1 MSDNRFS
8 SRKGSLGKGLSALVE
23 EQVLETVSGDIKGSV
38 HTISVDKVI
47 PSRNQPRKSFDPAD
61 LSELAN
67 SITRHGIIQPLV
79 VSDLGN
85 GQYELIAGERR
96 LRASKLAGLTEVPV
110 IFREFPEKDR
120 LAIALIENIQRSD
133 LNAVEIA
140 EAYKEIMDRLGATQE
155 DISSLVGKSRAAVAN
170 TLRILKLPP
179 HVRDMISS
187 GKLSEGH
194 GRALLGLED
203 FSHLN
208 EVLETIITN
217 EYSVRHTEDAVRD
230 YNLKNKDSSPKK
242 TKTPPDQDPK
252 VKVLE
257 DKLVR
262 DLGLKVEV
270 HGSLEKGVLK
280 ISYYTTDD
288 LEAFIRKISMR

>member
-1 MSDNRFS
+1 MSDNKFP
-8 SRKGSLGKGLSALVE
+8 RKGSLGKGLSALVE
-23 EQVLETVSGDIKGSV
+23 EQVLETVSGDVKGTVQMVSV
-38 HTISVDKVI
+38 EKII
-47 PSRNQPRKSFDPAD
+47 PSRNQPRKSFDEAD

-85 GQYELIAGERR
+85 NQYELIAGERR
-96 LRASKLAGLTEVPV
+96 LRASKLAGLTDVPV

-120 LAIALIENIQRSD
+120 LAIALIENIQRAD

-170 TLRILKLPP
+170 TLRILKLPS
-179 HVRDMISS
+179 HVRDMISK
-187 GKLSEGH
+187 GELSEGH

-203 FSHLN
+203 FNQLN
-208 EVLETIITN
+208 EILETIITN

-230 YNLKNKDSSPKK
+230 YNLKTKDVVPKQPKASPE
-242 TKTPPDQDPK
+242 QDPK
-252 VKVLE
+252 IKVLE

-270 HGSLEKGVLK
+270 QGSLEKGVLK
-280 ISYYTTDD
+280 VSYFTRDD
-288 LEAFIRKISMR
+288 LETFIRKISSQ

>member
-1 MSDNRFS
+1 MSDNKF

-23 EQVLETVSGDIKGSV
+23 EQVLETVSGDVKGSV
-38 HTISVDKVI
+38 QMVSVEKII
-47 PSRNQPRKSFDPAD
+47 PSRNQPRKSFDQAD
-61 LSELAN
+61 LTELAN

-85 GQYELIAGERR
+85 NQYELIAGERR
-96 LRASKLAGLTEVPV
+96 LRASKLAGLTDVPV
-110 IFREFPEKDR
+110 IFREFPERDR
-120 LAIALIENIQRSD
+120 LAIALIENIQRAD

-170 TLRILKLPP
+170 TLRILKLPS
-179 HVRDMISS
+179 HVRDMISK
-187 GKLSEGH
+187 GELSEGH

-203 FSHLN
+203 FNQLN
-208 EVLETIITN
+208 EILETIITN
-217 EYSVRHTEDAVRD
+217 EYSVRHTEDVVRD
-230 YNLKNKDSSPKK
+230 YNLKTKDVAPKQPKASPG
-242 TKTPPDQDPK
+242 QDPK
-252 VKVLE
+252 IKVLE

-270 HGSLEKGVLK
+270 QGSLDKGVLK
-280 ISYYTTDD
+280 VSYFTRDD
-288 LEAFIRKISMR
+288 LESFIRKISPQ

>member
-1 MSDNRFS
+1 MSDNKF

-23 EQVLETVSGDIKGSV
+23 EQVLETVSGDVKGSV
-38 HTISVDKVI
+38 HMVSVDKVI
-47 PSRNQPRKSFDPAD
+47 PSRNQPRKSFDEAD

-67 SITRHGIIQPLV
+67 SIKRHGIIQPLV

-85 GQYELIAGERR
+85 DQYELIAGERR
-96 LRASKLAGLTEVPV
+96 LRASKLAELTEVPV

-120 LAIALIENIQRSD
+120 LAIALIENIQRAD

-170 TLRILKLPP
+170 TLRILKLPS
-179 HVRDMISS
+179 HVRDMISK

-203 FSHLN
+203 FNHLN
-208 EVLETIITN
+208 EILDSIIAN

-230 YNLKNKDSSPKK
+230 YNLKGKEISE
-242 TKTPPDQDPK
+242 KTPKNSPEQDPK
-252 VKVLE
+252 IKVLE

-270 HGSLEKGVLK
+270 QGSLEKGVLK
-280 ISYYTTDD
+280 ISYYTRDD
-288 LEAFIRKISMR
+288 LENFIKKISSQ

>member
-1 MSDNRFS
+1 MSDNKFP
-8 SRKGSLGKGLSALVE
+8 RKGSLGKGLSALVE
-23 EQVLETVSGDIKGSV
+23 EQVLETVSGDTKGTV
-38 HTISVDKVI
+38 QMVSVDKII
-47 PSRNQPRKSFDPAD
+47 PSRNQPRKSFDEAD
-61 LSELAN
+61 LTELAN

-85 GQYELIAGERR
+85 NQYELIAGERR
-96 LRASKLAGLTEVPV
+96 LRASKLAGLTDVPV
-110 IFREFPEKDR
+110 IFREFPERDR
-120 LAIALIENIQRSD
+120 LAIALIENIQRAD

-170 TLRILKLPP
+170 TLRILKLPS
-179 HVRDMISS
+179 HVRDMISK
-187 GKLSEGH
+187 GELSEGH

-203 FSHLN
+203 FNQLN
-208 EVLETIITN
+208 EILETIIAN

-230 YNLKNKDSSPKK
+230 YNLKTKEVAPKSPKAS
-242 TKTPPDQDPK
+242 PEQDPK
-252 VKVLE
+252 IKVLE

-270 HGSLEKGVLK
+270 QGSLEKGVLK
-280 ISYYTTDD
+280 VSYFTRDD
-288 LEAFIRKISMR
+288 LETFIRKISSQ